1 MQNFTELYNSIKN
14 PLFNGDLLRRLPDY
28 RNKNLYFEL
37 IKQNSKNKHFKYEYD
52 YRENLYAL
60 LFNVWKNNILSLS
73 KQQLLDLKQRG
84 SYQGNIYELYDSLS
98 QQDKNV
104 DTYEE
109 LQQVFNRFPLVEQY
123 CWYNYFKNNTS
134 FVHVY
139 SRELRAKQEDY
150 MDIKHRLYINPEPN
164 DTYRLLGLFTIEAL
178 KEEIPFYYKFDDG
191 IEKKRD
197 DTIVMYASDENLLA
211 YINILQSIGNR
222 FPKLISRCNK
232 PPILTGYIDNWIGYA
247 TEPTERMKEKYGS
260 YNNMVTELLED
271 AINEAYSTIEN
282 KRTEENLYKILND
295 IISRN
300 ARKYELDPHKIC
312 FNSNMREKMIE
323 EQER

>member
-14 PLFNGDLLRRLPDY
+14 PLFNGELLRKLAECRGKD
-28 RNKNLYFEL
+28 LYFEL
-37 IKQNSKNKHFKYEYD
+37 IKQNSKNKHFKDEYD

-98 QQDKNV
+98 QQVKNI

-109 LQQVFNRFPLVEQY
+109 LQQVFNCFPSVEKY
-123 CWYNYFKNNTS
+123 CWYNYCKNNTS
-134 FVHVY
+134 FIHIY

-178 KEEIPFYYKFDDG
+178 KEEISFT
-191 IEKKRD
+191 INLMMELKR
-197 DTIVMYASDENLLA
+197 
-211 YINILQSIGNR
+211 
-222 FPKLISRCNK
+222 
-232 PPILTGYIDNWIGYA
+232 
-247 TEPTERMKEKYGS
+247 KE
-260 YNNMVTELLED
+260 
-271 AINEAYSTIEN
+271 
-282 KRTEENLYKILND
+282 
-295 IISRN
+295 
-300 ARKYELDPHKIC
+300 
-312 FNSNMREKMIE
+312 MI
-323 EQER
+323 QL